1 MALGNLDSL
10 VRTVPFGKDVKY
22 YYLKVVRYW
31 NRLPRQVGD
40 ASSLQIFK
48 VGLGGGSEHP
58 D

>member
-1 MALGNLDSL
+1 M
-10 VRTVPFGKDVKY
+10 RTVPFGKDVKY

-31 NRLPRQVGD
+31 NTLPRQVGD